1 MQFAFLN
8 SNKYAAINAF
18 KACIAIVIAYLVG
31 SFLGR
36 IFGIERMYLWMSVTV
51 MVVMSTQPNLGGAV
65 DKALMRFLGTV
76 IGAVIAIIIVACV
89 KNYIHEFMLILPFI
103 FLAVY
108 FAGATK
114 YSYAGTLA
122 GITLIIIMFNQ
133 QPGVQVAI
141 YRAVEISL
149 GIIISLIVNRFILPI
164 RAETRLKESYSK
176 TIAQIHDFFNILF
189 IERNE
194 SHDKLRENIFHE
206 FPKHLALIK
215 ELKYEKT
222 AKQVQEFE
230 KISLYIRRLYRYMIV
245 MYEYIEFFLDKPTIA
260 KLDKEPA
267 FIEFKKYI
275 MKSLDSVSNDIK
287 KTKRISYKEL
297 LRFERH
303 ILPLLNEVEVL
314 NYKDES
320 FIFYVKMF
328 LDALKKLAL
337 EHNYILKI
345 SKH

>member
-18 KACIAIVIAYLVG
+18 KACVAIVLAYLIG
-31 SFLGR
+31 SFLGP
-36 IFGIERMYLWMSVTV
+36 IFGIERMYLWMTITV
-51 MVVMSTQPNLGGAV
+51 MVVMSSQPNLGGAV

-76 IGAVIAIIIVACV
+76 IGAIIAIIVVAAV
-89 KNYIHEFMLILPFI
+89 KNYIYEFLLILPFI

-133 QPGVQVAI
+133 QPGVQIAI

-149 GIIISLIVNRFILPI
+149 GVIISLVVNRFILPI

-194 SHDKLRENIFHE
+194 SHRKLRESIFNE
-206 FPKHLALIK
+206 FAKHLTLIK

-245 MYEYIEFFLDKPTIA
+245 MYEYIEFSLDKPTIT

-275 MKSLDSVSNDIK
+275 MKSLNSVSEEIK

-320 FIFYVKMF
+320 FIFYIKMF